1 MPANLS
7 PEYKRAEAEFRSARD
22 AKDRLACLREMLRTI
37 PKHKGTEHLQA
48 DIKSR
53 IKQLAEDIDSHKKAG
68 GRSGPT
74 HVIRSEGAAQ
84 LALIGPP
91 NSGKSALHAHLT
103 GSHAEVGAYPF
114 TTHEPLPGMFPYEDV
129 HFQLIDLPPLS
140 TEHPVPW
147 IGNALQPADGC
158 LLVLDLSAPDCID
171 QVQVIRNILSER
183 RISLTE
189 QWDSKSN
196 ENEHSEAGDA
206 IADPFAIT
214 LPTLLVATKA
224 DIISDIE
231 KEIDVLQELAGTRFP
246 SIATSVVSD
255 QGRERLGKWLFDALN
270 VVRVYT
276 KAPGRPPDKDKP
288 FTVRRGDTVYDVARL
303 VHKEIADS
311 FKFARLWGSGQFSG
325 QQVGR
330 DHVVSD
336 GDVLELHA

>member
-22 AKDRLACLREMLRTI
+22 ARDRLASLREMLRTI

-53 IKQLAEDIDSHKKAG
+53 IKQLSEELETQKKAG
-68 GRSGPT
+68 GRTGPT
-74 HVIRSEGAAQ
+74 HVIRAEGAAQ
-84 LALIGPP
+84 IALIGPP
-91 NSGKSALHAHLT
+91 NSGKSALHARLT
-103 GSHAEVGAYPF
+103 GSHAEAGDYPF
-114 TTHEPLPGMFPYEDV
+114 TTHEPLPGMLPFEDI

-140 TEHPVPW
+140 SEHPVPW

-158 LLVLDLSAPDCID
+158 LLVLDLSAPDCVD
-171 QVQVIRNILSER
+171 QVQSIRRILSKR
-183 RISLTE
+183 RVTLTE
-189 QWDSKSN
+189 VWEQ
-196 ENEHSEAGDA
+196 EADDDDA
-206 IADPFAIT
+206 SDDGQTIADPFAIT

-224 DIISDIE
+224 DLIDDIE
-231 KEIDVLQELAGTRFP
+231 KEIEVLQELAGTRYP
-246 SIATSVVSD
+246 AISISVES
-255 QGRERLGKWLFDALN
+255 GRGLDGLGKWLFDALH

-276 KAPGRPPDKDKP
+276 KAPGRPSDKDKP
-288 FTVRRGDTVYDVARL
+288 FTVRRGDTVYDVAVQ

-330 DHVVSD
+330 DHVVCD

>member
-7 PEYKRAEAEFRSARD
+7 PEYKRAEAEFRGARD

-53 IKQLAEDIDSHKKAG
+53 IKQLSEEVDSQKKAG
-68 GRSGPT
+68 GRTGPT
-74 HVIRSEGAAQ
+74 HVIRAEGAAQ
-84 LALIGPP
+84 IALIGPP
-91 NSGKSALHAHLT
+91 NSGKSALHAKLT

-114 TTHEPLPGMFPYEDV
+114 TTHEPLPGMLPFEDI
-129 HFQLIDLPPLS
+129 HFQLIDLPPLAS
-140 TEHPVPW
+140 EHPVPW

-171 QVQVIRNILSER
+171 QLQSIRALLGER
-183 RISLTE
+183 RVTLTE
-189 QWDSKSN
+189 VWVREAKSAHDADS
-196 ENEHSEAGDA
+196 EDA

-214 LPTLLVATKA
+214 LPTLLIATKA
-224 DIISDIE
+224 DLIDDID

-246 SIATSVVSD
+246 AIATSVES
-255 QGRERLGKWLFDALN
+255 GRGLERLAEWLFEALE

-288 FTVRRGDTVYDVARL
+288 FTVRRGDTVHDVAVQ
-303 VHKEIADS
+303 VHKEIADA
-311 FKFARLWGSGQFSG
+311 FKFARLWGSGQFNG

-330 DHVVSD
+330 DHAVSD
-336 GDVLELHA
+336 GDVLEIHV

>member
-7 PEYKRAEAEFRSARD
+7 PEYKRAEADFRNADD
-22 AKDRLACLREMLRTI
+22 AKERLACLREMLRTI

-53 IKQLAEDIDSHKKAG
+53 IKQLTEEIVSHKKAG

-74 HVIRSEGAAQ
+74 HVVRSEGAAQ
-84 LALIGPP
+84 IALIGPP
-91 NSGKSALHAHLT
+91 SSGKSALHAHST

-114 TTHEPLPGMFPYEDV
+114 TTHEPLPGMLPYEDV

-140 TEHPVPW
+140 TDHPVPW

-158 LLVLDLSAPDCID
+158 LLVLDLSEPDCID
-171 QVQVIRNILSER
+171 HVQTIRNILSDR
-183 RISLTE
+183 RVTLTAR
-189 QWDSKSN
+189 WDLTDD
-196 ENEHSEAGDA
+196 ENGYRDA
-206 IADPFAIT
+206 QGAIIDPFAIT

-224 DIISDIE
+224 DIIADIE
-231 KEIDVLQELAGTRFP
+231 KEIDVLQELAQTRFP
-246 SIATSVVSD
+246 AIATSVMS
-255 QGRERLGKWLFDALN
+255 GLGFERLGEWLFEALH

-276 KAPGRPPDKDKP
+276 KAPGRSPDKDTP
-288 FTVRRGDTVYDVARL
+288 FTVRRGDTVYDVALL

-311 FKFARLWGSGQFSG
+311 FKFARLWGSGQFSA

-336 GDVLELHA
+336 RDILELHA

>member
-7 PEYKRAEAEFRSARD
+7 PEYKRAEAEFRGARD
-22 AKDRLACLREMLRTI
+22 AKDRLACLKEMLRTI

-53 IKQLAEDIDSHKKAG
+53 IKQLSEEIDSHRKAG
-68 GRSGPT
+68 GRTGPT
-74 HVIRSEGAAQ
+74 HVIRAEGAAQ
-84 LALIGPP
+84 IALLGPP
-91 NSGKSALHAHLT
+91 NSGKSSLHAKLS
-103 GSHAEVGAYPF
+103 GSHAEIGAYPF
-114 TTHEPLPGMFPYEDV
+114 TTHEPLPGMLPFEDV

-158 LLVLDLSAPDCID
+158 MLVLDLSVPDCID
-171 QVQVIRNILSER
+171 QVQSIRKMLSER
-183 RISLTE
+183 RVTLTE
-189 QWDSKSN
+189 AWQS
-196 ENEHSEAGDA
+196 DA
-206 IADPFAIT
+206 DADVSSDDDDVIIDPFAIT
-214 LPTLLVATKA
+214 LPTLLIATKA
-224 DIISDIE
+224 DLIDDIE
-231 KEIDVLQELAGTRFP
+231 NEIDVLQELAGSRFP
-246 SIATSVVSD
+246 AFATSVVS
-255 QGRERLGKWLFDALN
+255 GRGLDRLGRWLFDALN

-288 FTVRRGDTVYDVARL
+288 FTVRRGDTVHDVAVQ

>member
-7 PEYKRAEAEFRSARD
+7 PEYKRAEADFRSARD
-22 AKDRLACLREMLRTI
+22 PKDRLTCLREMLRTI

-53 IKQLAEDIDSHKKAG
+53 IKQLAEEIDSHKKAG

-74 HVIRSEGAAQ
+74 HVIRAEGAAQ
-84 LALIGPP
+84 IALIGPP
-91 NSGKSALHAHLT
+91 NSGKSALHARLT

-114 TTHEPLPGMFPYEDV
+114 STHEPLPGMFPYEDI

-158 LLVLDLSAPDCID
+158 LLVLDLSAPDCVD
-171 QVQVIRNILSER
+171 QVQTIRHMLAER
-183 RISLTE
+183 RVTLTE
-189 QWDSKSN
+189 RWEATPD
-196 ENEHSEAGDA
+196 ENGDPEDDEA

-224 DIISDIE
+224 DVITDIE
-231 KEIDVLQELAGTRFP
+231 NEMEVLQELAGTRFP
-246 SIATSVVSD
+246 AIATSVVN
-255 QGRERLGKWLFDALN
+255 GLGLERLGQWLFEALK

-276 KAPGRPPDKDKP
+276 KVPGRSPEKDKP

-336 GDVLELHA
+336 KDVLELHA

>member
-22 AKDRLACLREMLRTI
+22 SKDRLACLREMLRTI

-53 IKQLAEDIDSHKKAG
+53 IKQLSEEIDSHKKAG
-68 GRSGPT
+68 GRTGPT
-74 HVIRSEGAAQ
+74 HVIRAEGAAQ

-91 NSGKSALHAHLT
+91 NSGKSALHARFT

-114 TTHEPLPGMFPYEDV
+114 TTHEPLPGMLPFEDI

-140 TEHPVPW
+140 RDHPVPW

-158 LLVLDLSAPDCID
+158 LLVLDLSAPDCIE
-171 QVQVIRNILSER
+171 QLQTIRELLSGR
-183 RISLTE
+183 RVTLTE
-189 QWDSKSN
+189 IWDRQAN
-196 ENEHSEAGDA
+196 GTVDSESEDA
-206 IADPFAIT
+206 IADPFAIA
-214 LPTLLVATKA
+214 LPTLLIATKA
-224 DIISDIE
+224 DLIDEID

-246 SIATSVVSD
+246 AIAISIES
-255 QGRERLGKWLFDALN
+255 GLGLERLGEWLFRALEI
-270 VVRVYT
+270 VRVYT

-288 FTVRRGDTVYDVARL
+288 FTVRRGDTVHDVAVQ

-330 DHVVSD
+330 DHAVSD
-336 GDVLELHA
+336 GDVLEIHV